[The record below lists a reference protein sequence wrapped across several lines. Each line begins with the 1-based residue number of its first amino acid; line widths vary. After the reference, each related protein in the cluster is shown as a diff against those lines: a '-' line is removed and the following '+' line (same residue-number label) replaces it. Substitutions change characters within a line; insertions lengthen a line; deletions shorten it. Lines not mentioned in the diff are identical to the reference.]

1 MRCAKAIRPG
11 WGRSGFEALLGAKI
25 HGDGSLVQARLFPCG
40 RFLPRPIANFT
51 LRRVATML
59 CAMSEYSESPLDRL
73 WKEYGQAFRD
83 FDDLT
88 LARWLAQTLSQL
100 AGRSWRLSHPLLG
113 AYRLAAQLGHE
124 RQIWLKRL
132 TNPPATYR
140 EASCCRAPLLPLFT
154 RDVLD
159 TGLICQHC
167 GDTVIPFDEIPAE
180 LQAEARAWAEKYAP
194 LHAVAH
200 WNDAERKRAGN
211 YDGKL
216 DDAAEDIE
224 QLLAKAGGVI
234 VPKFLDHYPAMVW
247 EDQDECLEVR
257 PEDVAL

>member
-1 MRCAKAIRPG
+1 
-11 WGRSGFEALLGAKI
+11 
-25 HGDGSLVQARLFPCG
+25 
-40 RFLPRPIANFT
+40 
-51 LRRVATML
+51 ML
-59 CAMSEYSESPLDRL
+59 CPMSEYSESPLDRL

-88 LARWLAQTLSQL
+88 LARWLAQTLSQI
-100 AGRSWRLSHPLLG
+100 AGRSWRLSHPLQG

-124 RQIWLKRL
+124 RQIWHKRL
-132 TNPPATYR
+132 ANPPANYR
-140 EASCCRAPLLPLFT
+140 EAACCRAPLLPLFT
-154 RDVLD
+154 RDVVD

-167 GDTVIPFDEIPAE
+167 GDTVIPFDEIPAD
-180 LQAEARAWAEKYAP
+180 LQVEARAWAEKYAP

-211 YDGKL
+211 YEGKL

-224 QLLAKAGGVI
+224 RLLAKAGGVI
-234 VPKFLDHYPAMVW
+234 VPKFLDHYAAMVW

>member
-1 MRCAKAIRPG
+1 M
-11 WGRSGFEALLGAKI
+11 
-25 HGDGSLVQARLFPCG
+25 
-40 RFLPRPIANFT
+40 
-51 LRRVATML
+51 LRTM
-59 CAMSEYSESPLDRL
+59 SDYSESPLDRL

-88 LARWLAQTLSQL
+88 LARWLAQTLGQI

-140 EASCCRAPLLPLFT
+140 EAPCCRAPLLPLFT
-154 RDVLD
+154 RDVIES
-159 TGLICQHC
+159 GLICQHC
-167 GDTVIPFDEIPAE
+167 GDAAIAFDEMPE
-180 LQAEARAWAEKYAP
+180 DLQAEGKAWAEKYAP

-200 WNDAERKRAGN
+200 WNDAERKKCGN

-224 QLLAKAGGVI
+224 KLLAKAGRII
-234 VPKFLDHYPAMVW
+234 VPKFLDHYAAVVW

-257 PEDVAL
+257 PEDVML